1 MRYSMK
7 ISGRAAVCRIMAASL
22 VIGMAAPGTI
32 PAEETMDLP
41 DLAVYETESETG
53 MQSETEIDAAQKA
66 EEDLAAHRAQQ
77 IVIKDADDLEA
88 LALNCRVDTDSSDF
102 DVILEN
108 DISLVGSSFA
118 AIPYFSGVF
127 DGQGHTIRGISIRAD
142 GSEQGL
148 FRHVGEGAVIRNLN
162 VEGSIEPGEDAV
174 SVGGIAG
181 ENAGSILNCSF
192 RGKVRAKED
201 AGGIA
206 GINTGSGLIS
216 SCISEGYVVAQ
227 HRAGGIAGQNSGS
240 VITCSNLGEV
250 NNEPMET
257 AAQTKNTLTS
267 NLADLTSFD
276 VSSIRQEDYVDV
288 LDIGGIAGYSEGTI
302 SECKNSGI
310 VGYARTG
317 YNVGG
322 IAGRSQG
329 FTDACTNEG
338 QVSGR
343 KDVGGIL
350 GQLEPESIW
359 EYSKGQAQELKSQL
373 NQLNTLIDTLASDV
387 SDSTGTIK
395 DDIATAAGYADST
408 ILDLQTITNDISGD
422 IEGTSS
428 SLASAI
434 EQLQAAVDEQNA
446 EALKTALSDLAAEV
460 ASTDFLHLPV
470 NVTVKEDK
478 QTDLSI
484 LLDERETEWWQKLD
498 LYLNSR
504 EQRSGQRILPTGQ
517 TPSGGNS
524 IDGSQGADPP
534 ALLGADEGGDSDY
547 TGDDSQYGGLF
558 GDDPSAGAAQD
569 DYTDPGQDEDWY
581 DDSGEDA
588 DYMIVSDDEAGLV
601 LEDSTMT
608 GAEDVLVEDEDG
620 SSEDV
625 IMQDSGD
632 EGNILNID
640 SDRNREI
647 SVGDEA
653 SASHSSSVHVDVNAD
668 RPDTTQLRSLLQ
680 TVLTDFSSVL
690 DPTAVSNAMEIL
702 KGLELT
708 PPDTTS
714 FYSNLQALSDSI
726 VPIASDA
733 SSLTGKVAEDVDAIT
748 DQLDQIIGTFFDIA
762 GNISLED
769 RYVESDISEQDPY
782 QSDTSSVENCRNTGT
797 VNADT
802 NAGGIAGCIGFE
814 NKIDAEG
821 VLDISKYLLK
831 DARYT
836 IFAAERGCYNSG
848 PVTAK
853 KEAAG
858 GISGSMEFGI
868 ITDSVNTGAI
878 TVEEDSYCG
887 GICGTSQGTITKSCS
902 GGLMNAETYTGG
914 IVGKGTDIADCISYG
929 FIDGGTSY
937 QGAIARYA
945 DGTVSGCRY
954 VDYGIGGIDNVGYTG
969 VAQPLEHVEKQA
981 GNVTVTFLVDDEV
994 YDEVQVHFGGN
1005 LDKLPEVPNRGNDYW
1020 VWDEFDKDQILRS
1033 QTVTGSYHRAIP
1045 TLSSGGDVPDYL
1057 VEGVFY
1063 EDQELTVSE
1072 LVLDE
1077 SPVSTESLAGLIG
1090 DIHDDIHGTPETE
1103 MEDAQGSADGTG
1115 PEGTVS
1121 GIRQARQELKR
1132 IMADRLTGPLLD
1144 AKTLKVND
1152 YDEELTVRVKAASG
1166 GRLFT
1171 SAKDG
1176 DLTETEYTQ
1185 DGSYIVFKLAN
1196 GGSFAYY
1203 ESISQNKSSRM
1214 KLVVMCIVAA
1224 AILLALILL
1233 IRRIRK
1239 KRKAKKAAKAEK
1251 TGKAEKAVETEKSE
1265 QSGKTEDSDTI

>member
-1 MRYSMK
+1 MRHSMK
-7 ISGRAAVCRIMAASL
+7 ITGRAAVCRIMAASL
-22 VIGMAAPGTI
+22 VISMAASGSAA
-32 PAEETMDLP
+32 AEDTSDLP

-53 MQSETEIDAAQKA
+53 MQFETEIDAAQKA
-66 EEDLAAHRAQQ
+66 EEDLAEHRAQQ
-77 IVIKDADDLEA
+77 IVISDADDLEA
-88 LALNCRVDTDSSDF
+88 LAQRCRVDTDSRDF
-102 DVILEN
+102 EVILDN
-108 DISLVGSSFA
+108 DISLIGRSFS

-127 DGQGHTIRGISIRAD
+127 DGQGYTIRELMIHSD
-142 GSEQGL
+142 GSQQGL
-148 FRHVGEGAVIRNLN
+148 VRHVGEGAVIRNLS
-162 VEGSIEPGEDAV
+162 VEGAIEPGADAV

-216 SCISEGYVVAQ
+216 SCVSEGDVVAQ

-240 VITCSNLGEV
+240 IITSTNLGKV

-257 AAQTKNTLTS
+257 AAQTKSTLTS
-267 NLADLTSFD
+267 NLSNLTSFD
-276 VSSIRQEDYVDV
+276 VSSISQEDYIDV
-288 LDIGGIAGYSEGTI
+288 LDIGGIAGYSDGML
-302 SECKNSGI
+302 SECKNSGT

-329 FTDACTNEG
+329 FTVACTNEG
-338 QVSGR
+338 QVTGR

-359 EYSKGQAQELKSQL
+359 EDSKSRVQQLETQL
-373 NQLNTLIDTLASDV
+373 NQLNSLIDTLAYDV

-395 DDIATAAGYADST
+395 DDIATAAEYADNT
-408 ILDLQTITNDISGD
+408 ILDLQTITDDVSGD
-422 IEGTSS
+422 IEGASS
-428 SLASAI
+428 TLASAI
-434 EQLQAAVDEQNA
+434 EQLQAAVDEEDA
-446 EALKTALSDLAAEV
+446 AALRTALSDLAAEV
-460 ASTDFLHLPV
+460 AATDFLHLPV

-478 QTDLSI
+478 QTDLST
-484 LLDERETEWWQKLD
+484 LLDERETQWWQKLD
-498 LYLNSR
+498 RYLDSR
-504 EQRSGQRILPTGQ
+504 EQRSGQRLLPTGQ
-517 TPSGGNS
+517 NPSGGS
-524 IDGSQGADPP
+524 TDSQSADPP
-534 ALLGADEGGDSDY
+534 ALLGGDEGGDSDY
-547 TGDDSQYGGLF
+547 TGDDSQYAGLF
-558 GDDPSAGAAQD
+558 GDDTSAAAAD
-569 DYTDPGQDEDWY
+569 DGFTDGGEDEVWY
-581 DDSGEDA
+581 DDAGEDA
-588 DYMIVSDDEAGLV
+588 DFTIVSDDEADLV

-608 GAEDVLVEDEDG
+608 GSEDAVIEDEGG
-620 SSEDV
+620 SPEDV
-625 IMQDSGD
+625 IEDAGD

-640 SDRNREI
+640 SQRSQEI

-653 SASHSSSVHVDVNAD
+653 SASHSSNVHVDVDAN

-680 TVLTDFSSVL
+680 TILTDFSSML

-714 FYSNLQALSDSI
+714 FYSNLQALADSI
-726 VPIASDA
+726 VPIAGDA
-733 SSLTGKVAEDVDAIT
+733 SALTGKVAEDVDAIT
-748 DQLDQIIGTFFDIA
+748 DQLDQILGTFFDLA
-762 GNISLED
+762 GSISLD
-769 RYVESDISEQDPY
+769 DQYVESDISEQDPY
-782 QSDTSSVENCRNTGT
+782 QSDTSSIESCKNTGT
-797 VNADT
+797 VSADT

-821 VLDISKYLLK
+821 VLDVSKYLLK

-858 GISGSMEFGI
+858 GITGSMEFGI

-878 TVEEDSYCG
+878 TVEEGGYCG
-887 GICGTSQGTITKSCS
+887 GICGTSQGAVTKSCA

-914 IVGKGTDIADCISYG
+914 IAGKGTDIADCISYG

-937 QGAIARYA
+937 QGAIAGYA

-994 YDEVQVHFGGN
+994 YEEVQVHFGGS

-1020 VWDEFDKDQILRS
+1020 VWDDFDKDQILRS
-1033 QTVTGSYHRAIP
+1033 QTVSGSYHRAIP
-1045 TLSSGGDVPDYL
+1045 TLASDGDVPDYL
-1057 VEGVFY
+1057 VEGIFY
-1063 EDQELTVSE
+1063 EGQELTVSD

-1077 SPVSTESLAGLIG
+1077 SPVSTESLADLIG
-1090 DIHDDIHGTPETE
+1090 EIHDDIHGTGGTE
-1103 MEDAQGSADGTG
+1103 MEETQGSSAETE
-1115 PEGTVS
+1115 PEDTAS
-1121 GIRQARQELKR
+1121 GIGHARQELKR

>member
-88 LALNCRVDTDSSDF
+88 LALNCRVDTNSSDF

-181 ENAGSILNCSF
+181 ENAGSILNCMF

-216 SCISEGYVVAQ
+216 SCVSEGYVVAQ

-240 VITCSNLGEV
+240 IITCSNRGEV

-257 AAQTKNTLTS
+257 AAQTKNTLTA
-267 NLADLTSFD
+267 NLTDLTSFD

-288 LDIGGIAGYSEGTI
+288 LDIGGIAGYSEGMI

-322 IAGRSQG
+322 IAGRSHG
-329 FTDACTNEG
+329 FTNACTNEG

-359 EYSKGQAQELKSQL
+359 EYSKGQAQELMSQL
-373 NQLNTLIDTLASDV
+373 NQLNALVDTLASDV
-387 SDSTGTIK
+387 SDSAGTIK
-395 DDIATAAGYADST
+395 DDIAAASGYLDST
-408 ILDLQTITNDISGD
+408 ILDLQVITDDISGD
-422 IEGTSS
+422 IAGASS
-428 SLASAI
+428 SLAGAVA
-434 EQLQAAVDEQNA
+434 QLQAAVDEEDA
-446 EALKTALSDLAAEV
+446 AAIRTALSDLAAEV
-460 ASTDFLHLPV
+460 AGTDFLHLPV
-470 NVTVKEDK
+470 NVTVKDDK
-478 QTDLSI
+478 QTDLSA
-484 LLDERETEWWQKLD
+484 LLDEREAEWWQKLD
-498 LYLNSR
+498 QYLDSR
-504 EQRSGQRILPTGQ
+504 ELRSGQHIPPTGQ
-517 TPSGGNS
+517 TPSGGSGTGGDDAN
-524 IDGSQGADPP
+524 PP
-534 ALLGADEGGDSDY
+534 ALIGADGGGDSDY
-547 TGDDSQYGGLF
+547 TSDDSLYDGLF
-558 GDDPSAGAAQD
+558 GDDSSSAAAA
-569 DYTDPGQDEDWY
+569 DEDWY
-581 DDSGEDA
+581 DASGEDE
-588 DYMIVSDDEAGLV
+588 DYTIVSDDGADLV
-601 LEDSTMT
+601 SEDSIMT
-608 GAEDVLVEDEDG
+608 GAEDAVIEDEGG
-620 SSEDV
+620 SAEEVVQDPGSEG
-625 IMQDSGD
+625 S
-632 EGNILNID
+632 ILNID
-640 SDRNREI
+640 SERNREI

-653 SASHSSSVHVDVNAD
+653 SASHSSNVHVDVDAD
-668 RPDTTQLRSLLQ
+668 RPDTTQLRLLLQ
-680 TVLTDFSSVL
+680 TVLTEFSSLL
-690 DPTAVSNAMEIL
+690 DPAAVSNAMEIL
-702 KGLELT
+702 KELELT

-726 VPIASDA
+726 VPIAGHA
-733 SSLTGKVAEDVDAIT
+733 SSLTGKVAEDVDAIM
-748 DQLDQIIGTFFDIA
+748 DQLDLIIGTFFDIA

-782 QSDTSSVENCRNTGT
+782 QSDTSSVESCRNTGS

-821 VLDISKYLLK
+821 VLDVSKYLLK

-848 PVTAK
+848 PVTAR

-858 GISGSMEFGI
+858 GITGSMEFGI
-868 ITDSVNTGAI
+868 VTDSVNTGAI
-878 TVEEDSYCG
+878 TVEEGGYCG
-887 GICGTSQGTITKSCS
+887 GICGTSRGTITKSCA
-902 GGLMNAETYTGG
+902 GGLMNAEIYTGG
-914 IVGKGTDIADCISYG
+914 IAGKGTNIADCISYG

-937 QGAIARYA
+937 QGAIAGDA

-954 VDYGIGGIDNVGYTG
+954 VDYGIGGIDNIGYTG

-1132 IMADRLTGPLLD
+1132 IMEDRLTGPLLD

-1152 YDEELTVRVKAASG
+1152 YDEELTVRVKAVSG

-1265 QSGKTEDSDTI
+1265 QSGKTEDSDTN